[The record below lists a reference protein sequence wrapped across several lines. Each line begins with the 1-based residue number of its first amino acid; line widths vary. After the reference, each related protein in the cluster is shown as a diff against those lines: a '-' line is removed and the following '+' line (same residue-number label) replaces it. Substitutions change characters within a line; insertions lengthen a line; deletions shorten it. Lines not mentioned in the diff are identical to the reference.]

1 MRGGSRSGEAGAVL
15 QLRKGLPVSN
25 PFTPKGAVAQWR
37 TVYEHLITLSVGDVI
52 THEQLAG
59 LIPEAAE
66 SSIRQAFYRAVKELE
81 DENSRTFASVRG
93 VGYRMAE
100 AREHEG
106 LAQNHHRRSRR
117 QLGRARRKLISADRS
132 RLTADEKSRFTAL
145 EVHVSQQQAMLRR
158 LSAKQQAMQTV
169 QVQTNADVVEV
180 KEQVSKLAA
189 LLERHGITSDTKVGA

>member
-1 MRGGSRSGEAGAVL
+1 MTNL
-15 QLRKGLPVSN
+15 
-25 PFTPKGAVAQWR
+25 FTPKNGVAQWR
-37 TVYEHLITLSVGDVI
+37 TIYEHLVTLSVSDVI

-117 QLGRARRKLISADRS
+117 QLGRAKRKLVSADRS
-132 RLTADEKSRFTAL
+132 RLTADEKARFTAL
-145 EVHVSQQQAMLRR
+145 EVHVSQQQEMLRR
-158 LSAKQQAMQTV
+158 LSAKQTAMQQV
-169 QVQTNADVVEV
+169 QVKTSGDVAAIS
-180 KEQVSKLAA
+180 EQVERLTT
-189 LLERHGITSDTKVGA
+189 LLERHGITSDTKASA

>member
-1 MRGGSRSGEAGAVL
+1 M
-15 QLRKGLPVSN
+15 SN
-25 PFTPKGAVAQWR
+25 LFTPKGAVAQWR

-169 QVQTNADVVEV
+169 QVQTNANVAELA
-180 KEQVSKLAA
+180 EQNAANTAALARVTD
-189 LLERHGITSDTKVGA
+189 LLERHGITSDTKASA